1 MTRPLLEGPE
11 TVQFVHRPQLAPISG
26 AAPTAIQRPHPR
38 HLIESSQREFIS
50 SNLIGALITPIP
62 GRGSR
67 IGGHCSRIGRGR
79 GVRSQQHITIGEL
92 PGRTRQG
99 HLSIGERGFEV
110 ELHPTR

>member
-1 MTRPLLEGPE
+1 MTGPLLEGLE
-11 TVQFVHRPQLAPISG
+11 TVKFVHRPQLAPIGG
-26 AAPTAIQRPHPR
+26 AAPTAIQSPHPR
-38 HLIESSQREFIS
+38 HLIKAGHSELVAGH
-50 SNLIGALITPIP
+50 LIGALITPIP
-62 GRGSR
+62 SRGSR